1 MEDLF
6 NPISPPMTAPIMPPA
21 RGLGHQSA
29 PAFQVPPVLEP
40 VVAKMKPM
48 EAPISE
54 YKSAFLRFFLNFS
67 FFI

>member
-1 MEDLF
+1 VDLF
-6 NPISPPMTAPIMPPA
+6 NPIIPPTIAPIMPPA
-21 RGLGHQSA
+21 RGFGHQSA

-48 EAPISE
+48 AAPISE
-54 YKSAFLRFFLNFS
+54 YKSAFLKFFFNFS